1 MAQIERREGK
11 KGVSYLLTVNSGKD
25 SNGKQIR
32 HRKTYVP
39 PQTWN
44 EARQEKAA
52 WNEANKFEE
61 QIKLGFQAD
70 NRQTFAEYAKYVIEL
85 KRREGKAKESTLEL
99 YTILLER
106 INPEIGHLKLSD
118 IRPSHLNN
126 LYVKLSKNGER
137 KSAIMAT
144 SKIDLAA
151 ELKRRHLTQKKFAE
165 MADLSVKAV
174 SQACKAPVAKE
185 TADKI
190 AFALEMKAEKLF
202 SFAQDA
208 SPLSAKTILEH
219 HRLIS
224 AILAQ
229 AEREMIVPYNAATK
243 ATPPHPKK
251 KEPNYFQQEVVFDI
265 LDAAEQEPLK
275 YRVFINLAVV
285 TGARR
290 GELAGLKW
298 KNIDLSTGK
307 VSIDHA
313 LYYSSKRGVY
323 EGTTKTEEH
332 RSSKIPTEV
341 ITLLKLLRAE
351 QAELRLKSGDRWND
365 LGYIFTQDNGLPV
378 HPDTWTT
385 WLDRFSKRHGLP
397 HINPHAFRHTVAS
410 VLIANQIDDVTVSK
424 VLGHSDPNTT
434 RSYYAHLIDQAKAT
448 AEETITD
455 VLIRRRQA

>member
-1 MAQIERREGK
+1 MAQIERRTGK
-11 KGVSYLLTVNSGKD
+11 KGVHYLLTVNCGKD
-25 SNGKQIR
+25 ASGKQIR
-32 HRKTYVP
+32 HRKTFTP
-39 PQTWN
+39 PQTWS
-44 EARQEKAA
+44 EARQEQAA
-52 WNEANKFEE
+52 QKEATAFED

-70 NRQTFAEYAKYVIEL
+70 NRQTFANYAEYVIGL

-99 YTILLER
+99 YSILLER
-106 INPEIGHLKLSD
+106 IIPEIGHLKLSD

-126 LYVKLSKNGER
+126 LYAKLAKNGGR
-137 KSAIMAT
+137 KSAVMAT
-144 SKIDLAA
+144 AKIDLAA
-151 ELKRRHLTQKKFAE
+151 ELRQRHITQKKMAE
-165 MADLSVKAV
+165 MAGISVKAV
-174 SQACKAPVAKE
+174 SQACKAPVAKD

-190 AFALEMKAEKLF
+190 ASALEIKPEKIF
-202 SFAQDA
+202 SFEQDTT
-208 SPLSAKTILEH
+208 PLSAKTILEH

-224 AILAQ
+224 TILAQ
-229 AEREMIVPYNAATK
+229 AEREMIVPYNAAAK

-251 KEPNYFQQEVVFDI
+251 KEPNYFQQETVFDI
-265 LDAAEQEPLK
+265 LDAAKREPLR
-275 YRVFINLAVV
+275 YQVFINLAVV

-298 KNIDLSTGK
+298 ENIDFSTGK
-307 VSIDHA
+307 VDINHA

-323 EGTTKTEEH
+323 TGSTKSGEH
-332 RSSKIPTEV
+332 RSPKIPMEV
-341 ITLLKLLRAE
+341 ISLLKQLRAE
-351 QAELRLKSGDRWND
+351 QAELRLRNGDRWND

-410 VLIANQIDDVTVSK
+410 VLIAHQIDDVTVSK

-455 VLIRRRQA
+455 VLIRRKQA

>member
-11 KGVSYLLTVNSGKD
+11 RGVSYLLTVYGGKD
-25 SNGKQIR
+25 ASGKQIR
-32 HRKTYVP
+32 HRKTFAP
-39 PQTWN
+39 PQTWS

-52 WNEANKFEE
+52 WKAANDFEDE
-61 QIKLGFQAD
+61 IKKGYQAD
-70 NRQTFAEYAKYVIEL
+70 NRQTFSEYAGYVIAL
-85 KRREGKAKESTLEL
+85 KRREGKTKESTLEL
-99 YTILLER
+99 YEILLER

-126 LYVKLSKNGER
+126 LYAKLAKSGNR
-137 KSAIMAT
+137 KSAVMAKA
-144 SKIDLAA
+144 KIDLAA
-151 ELKRRHLTQKKFAE
+151 ELKKHQFTQKKMAE
-165 MADLSVKAV
+165 AAGVSVKAI
-174 SQACKAPVAKE
+174 SQACKAPVSKG
-185 TADKI
+185 I
-190 AFALEMKAEKLF
+190 AEKISSVLGVRSEKIF
-202 SFAQDA
+202 SFEQDT
-208 SPLSAKTILEH
+208 SPLSAKTVLEH

-224 AILAQ
+224 TVLAQ

-243 ATPPHPKK
+243 ATPPHPQK
-251 KEPNYFQQEVVFDI
+251 KEPNYFQQETVFDI
-265 LDAAEQEPLK
+265 LDAVEQEPLK
-275 YRVFINLAVV
+275 YQVFVNLAVV

-298 KNIDLSTGK
+298 ENIDFSTGK
-307 VSIDHA
+307 VSINHA
-313 LYYSSKRGVY
+313 LYYSGKRGVY
-323 EGTTKTEEH
+323 QGLTKTGEH
-332 RSSKIPTEV
+332 RSSKIPMEV
-341 ITLLKLLRAE
+341 ITLLKQLRAE
-351 QAELRLKSGDRWND
+351 QAELRLRNGDRWND

-410 VLIANQIDDVTVSK
+410 VLIANQVDDVTVSK

-455 VLIRRRQA
+455 VLIRRKA